1 MAYLKTKILLVFLLL
16 GLPITGWAQ
25 AFFFTYFDPC
35 LQEYKTMT
43 ADMSAPIIV
52 VYFGQVKAF
61 SFEEVSRGDL
71 DAWMQL
77 QYNKFNTISPCQGA
91 AVSTNTT
98 TTTSN
103 TITLVNSVTNIASLD
118 FSSLAGNLS
127 GGVKVDIGSTANNST
142 TVNTNGENKNEGNTK
157 NNSNNGADNSG
168 SNGDNTGSSSNSGS
182 NGGGGSSLSTGGG
195 NQGGETPKEEPK
207 ETPADQQIE
216 EQKSETQNAQSQQS
230 TKSTSKAKAE
240 VQKPAILVTG
250 DIVGIQNTNSTQ
262 DARGTMSFTRV
273 KGDGT
278 ASLGGS
284 VDYMVNAKIANI
296 SIMKS
301 WINTNSKGHKGINV
315 LSNSTSL
322 LPGTFSNTL
331 VFVRVNSLKKF
342 TGLYGVSAGYG
353 IMNKEPLISTLVL
366 GGAMYKGKITKA
378 LDGTFILVGVYS
390 PYMKYYTESI
400 LESQPII
407 IPFVN
412 MTYKLTKTF
421 GFGLTGGGTYVA
433 GDEKPL
439 NYQILMGAK
448 LIL

>member
-1 MAYLKTKILLVFLLL
+1 MAYLKTKILLLFLLL

-61 SFEEVSRGDL
+61 SFEEVSKGDL
-71 DAWMQL
+71 DAWML
-77 QYNKFNTISPCQGA
+77 IQYNKYKNTSPCQGA

-127 GGVKVDIGSTANNST
+127 GGVKVDVGSAANNST
-142 TVNTNGENKNEGNTK
+142 TVNTENN
-157 NNSNNGADNSG
+157 NSG
-168 SNGDNTGSSSNSGS
+168 SSGDNTGSGSNTGSNSGS
-182 NGGGGSSLSTGGG
+182 GSSSSSNGG

-207 ETPADQQIE
+207 ETPTEQQIE
-216 EQKSETQNAQSQQS
+216 EQKSETQNSQSQQS

-284 VDYMVNAKIANI
+284 VDYMINAKIANI

-322 LPGTFSNTL
+322 LPGAFSNTL

-342 TGLYGVSAGYG
+342 TGLYGGAATYG
-353 IMNKEPLISTLVL
+353 IMNKEPLISTLAL
-366 GGAMYKGKITKA
+366 GGVMYKGKITKA
-378 LDGTFILVGVYS
+378 VDGTFILVSVYS
-390 PYMKYYTESI
+390 PYMKYYTESF
-400 LESQPII
+400 LESQPIV
-407 IPFVN
+407 IPFIN
-412 MTYKLTKTF
+412 LTYKFTKTF
-421 GFGLTGGGTYVA
+421 GFGLTGGGTYVT
-433 GDEKPL
+433 GSDKPL

>member
-71 DAWMQL
+71 DAWML
-77 QYNKFNTISPCQGA
+77 VQYNKYKNTSPCQGA

-103 TITLVNSVTNIASLD
+103 TITLVNNVTNIASLD

-127 GGVKVDIGSTANNST
+127 GGVKVDVGSTANNSG
-142 TVNTNGENKNEGNTK
+142 TVNTDKQDKNEGNTE
-157 NNSNNGADNSG
+157 NNNSG
-168 SNGDNTGSSSNSGS
+168 SNGNNSSSGS
-182 NGGGGSSLSTGGG
+182 NGGNGSSSSGGKG

-207 ETPADQQIE
+207 ETPTEQQIE
-216 EQKSETQNAQSQQS
+216 EQKSETQNSQSQQS
-230 TKSTSKAKAE
+230 TKSSSKAKAE
-240 VQKPAILVTG
+240 VQKPAILITG

-331 VFVRVNSLKKF
+331 VFVRVNSLKRF
-342 TGLYGVSAGYG
+342 TGLYGGAATYG

-366 GGAMYKGKITKA
+366 GGAMYKGKLTKTV
-378 LDGTFILVGVYS
+378 DGTFILVAVYS

-400 LESQPII
+400 LESQPIV

-421 GFGLTGGGTYVA
+421 GFGLTGGGTYVTGA
-433 GDEKPL
+433 DKPL
-439 NYQILMGAK
+439 NYQFLLGAK

>member
-1 MAYLKTKILLVFLLL
+1 LKTKILLVFLLL

-71 DAWMQL
+71 DAWML
-77 QYNKFNTISPCQGA
+77 VQYNKYKNTSPCQGA

-103 TITLVNSVTNIASLD
+103 TITLVNNVTNIASLD

-127 GGVKVDIGSTANNST
+127 GGVKVDVGSTANNSE
-142 TVNTNGENKNEGNTK
+142 TVNTDKQDKNEGNTE
-157 NNSNNGADNSG
+157 NNNSG
-168 SNGDNTGSSSNSGS
+168 SNGNNSSSGS
-182 NGGGGSSLSTGGG
+182 NGGNGSSSSGGKG

-207 ETPADQQIE
+207 ETPTEQQIE
-216 EQKSETQNAQSQQS
+216 EQKSETQNSQSQQS
-230 TKSTSKAKAE
+230 TKSSSKAKAE
-240 VQKPAILVTG
+240 VQKPAILITG

-331 VFVRVNSLKKF
+331 VFVRVNSLKRF
-342 TGLYGVSAGYG
+342 TGLYGGAATYG

-366 GGAMYKGKITKA
+366 GGAMYKGKLTKTV
-378 LDGTFILVGVYS
+378 DGTFILVAVYS

-400 LESQPII
+400 LESQPIL

-421 GFGLTGGGTYVA
+421 GFGLTGGGTYVTGA
-433 GDEKPL
+433 DKPL
-439 NYQILMGAK
+439 NYQVLLGAK

>member
-71 DAWMQL
+71 DAWML
-77 QYNKFNTISPCQGA
+77 VQYNKYKNTSPCQGA

-103 TITLVNSVTNIASLD
+103 TITLVNNVTNIASLD

-127 GGVKVDIGSTANNST
+127 GGVKVDVGSTANNSE
-142 TVNTNGENKNEGNTK
+142 TVNTDKQDKNEGNTE
-157 NNSNNGADNSG
+157 NNNSG
-168 SNGDNTGSSSNSGS
+168 SNGNNSSSGS
-182 NGGGGSSLSTGGG
+182 NGGNGSSSSGGKG

-207 ETPADQQIE
+207 ETPTEQQIE
-216 EQKSETQNAQSQQS
+216 EQKSETQNSQSQQS
-230 TKSTSKAKAE
+230 TKSSSKAKAE
-240 VQKPAILVTG
+240 VQKPAILITG

-331 VFVRVNSLKKF
+331 VFVRVNSLKRF
-342 TGLYGVSAGYG
+342 TGLYGGAATYG

-366 GGAMYKGKITKA
+366 GGAMYKGKLTKTV
-378 LDGTFILVGVYS
+378 DGTFILVAVYS

-400 LESQPII
+400 LESQPIL

-421 GFGLTGGGTYVA
+421 GFGLTGGGTYVTGA
-433 GDEKPL
+433 DKPL
-439 NYQILMGAK
+439 NYQVLLGAK

>member
-1 MAYLKTKILLVFLLL
+1 MAYLKTKILLLFLLL

-61 SFEEVSRGDL
+61 SFEEVSKGDL
-71 DAWMQL
+71 DAWML
-77 QYNKFNTISPCQGA
+77 IQYNKYKNTSPCQGA

-127 GGVKVDIGSTANNST
+127 GGVKVDVGSAANNST
-142 TVNTNGENKNEGNTK
+142 TVNTENN
-157 NNSNNGADNSG
+157 NSG
-168 SNGDNTGSSSNSGS
+168 SSGDNTGSGSNTGSNSGS
-182 NGGGGSSLSTGGG
+182 GSSSSSNGG

-207 ETPADQQIE
+207 ETPTEQQIE
-216 EQKSETQNAQSQQS
+216 EQKSETQNSQSQQS

-284 VDYMVNAKIANI
+284 VDYMINAKIANI

-322 LPGTFSNTL
+322 LPGAFSNTL

-342 TGLYGVSAGYG
+342 TGLYGGAATYG
-353 IMNKEPLISTLVL
+353 IMNKEPLISTLAL
-366 GGAMYKGKITKA
+366 GGVMYKGKITKA
-378 LDGTFILVGVYS
+378 VDGTFIFISVYS
-390 PYMKYYTESI
+390 PYMKYYTESF

-407 IPFVN
+407 IPFIN
-412 MTYKLTKTF
+412 LTYKFTKTF
-421 GFGLTGGGTYVA
+421 GFGLTGGGTYIT
-433 GDEKPL
+433 GSDKPL

>member
-1 MAYLKTKILLVFLLL
+1 
-16 GLPITGWAQ
+16 
-25 AFFFTYFDPC
+25 
-35 LQEYKTMT
+35 MT

-61 SFEEVSRGDL
+61 SFEEVSKGDL
-71 DAWMQL
+71 DAWML
-77 QYNKFNTISPCQGA
+77 IQYNKYKNTSPCQGA

-127 GGVKVDIGSTANNST
+127 GGVKVDVGSAANNST
-142 TVNTNGENKNEGNTK
+142 TVNTENN
-157 NNSNNGADNSG
+157 NSG
-168 SNGDNTGSSSNSGS
+168 SSGDNTGSGSNTGSNSGS
-182 NGGGGSSLSTGGG
+182 GSSSSSNGG

-207 ETPADQQIE
+207 ETPTEQQIE
-216 EQKSETQNAQSQQS
+216 EQKSETQNSQSQQS

-284 VDYMVNAKIANI
+284 VDYMINAKIANI

-322 LPGTFSNTL
+322 LPGAFSNTL

-342 TGLYGVSAGYG
+342 TGLYGGAATYG
-353 IMNKEPLISTLVL
+353 IMNKEPLISTLAL
-366 GGAMYKGKITKA
+366 GGVMYKGKITKA
-378 LDGTFILVGVYS
+378 VDGTFILVSVYS
-390 PYMKYYTESI
+390 PYMKYYTESF
-400 LESQPII
+400 LESQPIV
-407 IPFVN
+407 IPFIN
-412 MTYKLTKTF
+412 LTYKFTKTF
-421 GFGLTGGGTYVA
+421 GFGLTGGGTYVT
-433 GDEKPL
+433 GSDKPL